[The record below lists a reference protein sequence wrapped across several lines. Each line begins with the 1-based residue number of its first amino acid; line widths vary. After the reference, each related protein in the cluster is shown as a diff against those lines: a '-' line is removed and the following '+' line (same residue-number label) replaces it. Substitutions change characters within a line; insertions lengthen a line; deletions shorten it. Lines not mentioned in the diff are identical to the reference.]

1 METPKPLTE
10 EEKEKTKSMIASDAK
25 LVQDGAEI
33 NDDGSLKATEDQII
47 SAKWEMEKDKP
58 SEIPEVPQELLDMI
72 NEINETDYRAYIS
85 EEQGERMGKILSKYL
100 QQSIDEIQREK
111 MLDVFMDELYKIY
124 EGDDEG
130 WPSIQVIILSKAL
143 VSDLPKKE

>member
-1 METPKPLTE
+1 
-10 EEKEKTKSMIASDAK
+10 
-25 LVQDGAEI
+25 
-33 NDDGSLKATEDQII
+33 
-47 SAKWEMEKDKP
+47 
-58 SEIPEVPQELLDMI
+58 
-72 NEINETDYRAYIS
+72 
-85 EEQGERMGKILSKYL
+85 L